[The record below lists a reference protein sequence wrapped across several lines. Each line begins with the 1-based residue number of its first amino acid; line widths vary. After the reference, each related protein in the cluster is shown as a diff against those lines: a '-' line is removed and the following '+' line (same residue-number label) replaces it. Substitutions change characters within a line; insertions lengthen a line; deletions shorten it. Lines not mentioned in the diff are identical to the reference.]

1 MRRML
6 FALCDRE
13 LLDALQVEETE
24 EWQEKFLSLVM
35 DAIVE
40 GEWSRSVNGGSNC
53 ARHKPLG
60 AFVVATH
67 VVCWS
72 SGREL
77 RGEGAAGKA

>member
-1 MRRML
+1 ML

-13 LLDALQVEETE
+13 LLDALQIEETE
-24 EWQEKFLSLVM
+24 EWQENCLSIVM
-35 DAIVE
+35 DANVK
-40 GEWSRSVNGGSNC
+40 GEWGRSINGGSNF

-60 AFVVATH
+60 ASVVATH